1 MPRHSGTAR
10 LTEFDLR
17 ITPTD
22 QKRITKEE
30 ILESDLNKA
39 EVVIVAEEGEPNG
52 IPKLHYH
59 LYVKARLSDTLMRNI
74 CRKLG
79 RSTKEING
87 NAVFFCRLA
96 HENTIG
102 YVVKN
107 RNIVYHNLNQKLI
120 DEYFEISKDY
130 LREKER
136 NRKGALREKE
146 NSLKEIL
153 KEVVVDN
160 SSTPSGLI
168 KQILYLYN
176 EKQIRFPTRTSL
188 ENAVMSLMYKY
199 KPLVVEEYYTKNFL
213 FL

>member
-10 LTEFDLR
+10 LTEYDLR

-22 QKRITKEE
+22 QRPITKEE
-30 ILESDLNKA
+30 IMESDLNKA
-39 EVVIVAEEGEPNG
+39 EVLIVAEEGEPNG
-52 IPKLHYH
+52 IPVLHYH
-59 LYVKARLSDTLMRNI
+59 IYVKAKLSDTLIRNT

-87 NAVFFCRLA
+87 NAVFFCRIA

-107 RNIVYHNLNQKLI
+107 KKIIYHNQDQKLI
-120 DEYFEISKDY
+120 DEYFELSEDY
-130 LREKER
+130 KRNQER
-136 NRKGALREKE
+136 KRKSALREKE
-146 NSLKEIL
+146 NSLKLIL

-176 EKQIRFPTRTSL
+176 ERQIRFPTRTTL
-188 ENAVMSLMYKY
+188 ENAVMTLMYKI
-199 KPLVVEEYYTKNFL
+199 KPLMVEEYYSKNFL

>member
-10 LTEFDLR
+10 LSEFDLR

-107 RNIVYHNLNQKLI
+107 RNIVYHNLNQTLI

-130 LREKER
+130 QREKER
-136 NRKGALREKE
+136 KLKKRVARERKFSQRNIEGGRGRQFEHRFRSYKTNTLFIQRKANQVSNE
-146 NSLKEIL
+146 NL
-153 KEVVVDN
+153 
-160 SSTPSGLI
+160 T
-168 KQILYLYN
+168 
-176 EKQIRFPTRTSL
+176 
-188 ENAVMSLMYKY
+188 
-199 KPLVVEEYYTKNFL
+199 
-213 FL
+213 

>member
-10 LTEFDLR
+10 MTEFDLR

-22 QKRITKEE
+22 QNPITKEQ
-30 ILESDLNKA
+30 IMESDLNKA
-39 EVVIVAEEGEPNG
+39 EVLIVAEEGTPNG
-52 IPKLHYH
+52 TPVLHYH
-59 LYVKARLSDTLMRNI
+59 IYVKAKLSDTLIRNV

-107 RNIVYHNLNQKLI
+107 KNIIYHNQDQKLI
-120 DEYFEISKDY
+120 DEYFELSEDY
-130 LREKER
+130 
-136 NRKGALREKE
+136 NRKKEQERKSALREKE

-176 EKQIRFPTRTSL
+176 EKQIRFPTRTTL
-188 ENAVMSLMYKY
+188 ENAVMSLMYKI
-199 KPLVVEEYYTKNFL
+199 KPLMVEEYYTKNFL